1 MTYVHDDANHSVI
14 GDFQMEDPPQILR
27 GNSGVTDTKEAD
39 T

>member
-1 MTYVHDDANHSVI
+1 MTYIQDDAHHSVL

-27 GNSGVTDTKEAD
+27 RDGSITVAKEAS

>member
-27 GNSGVTDTKEAD
+27 RNGSIMFTKEAG